1 MANPRIVPEDQAR
14 PGDRIADLT
23 IHEPRAN
30 IDALGIDK
38 HVVKLGEPFDAL
50 LCLQGG
56 ALRAIYSAG
65 VLDTF
70 LDMGL
75 SFKQVVG
82 VSAGTLMGIDYVC
95 GDRGASAYTNLV
107 YAGDPRYMGFKD
119 LIFKQQIFNFD
130 FMFGEVASYLMPFD
144 PDCFFNSPMSLIA
157 VATNCTNGTPSY
169 FDLGRPGTTM
179 QDMTSA
185 ASASSSMPLLSKMTY
200 VNDVPHL
207 DGGITDPLGMG
218 PAREAIAQ
226 GRKVVF
232 VSTRE
237 RGFRKPPESERMK
250 RIYRRAYAGYP
261 ELAEKLC
268 RMNELCNEELAE
280 ADELAAA
287 GKAFVI
293 HPIVPP
299 TVRHTEKDT
308 GKLRALYEQGAYE
321 ARAQLPALIAYLQG

>member
-107 YAGDPRYMGFKD
+107 YAT
-119 LIFKQQIFNFD
+119 LATW
-130 FMFGEVASYLMPFD
+130 ASKTSSS
-144 PDCFFNSPMSLIA
+144 NSRSSTLTSCLA
-157 VATNCTNGTPSY
+157 RWQATSCRLTRT
-169 FDLGRPGTTM
+169 
-179 QDMTSA
+179 
-185 ASASSSMPLLSKMTY
+185 ASST
-200 VNDVPHL
+200 
-207 DGGITDPLGMG
+207 
-218 PAREAIAQ
+218 
-226 GRKVVF
+226 
-232 VSTRE
+232 
-237 RGFRKPPESERMK
+237 PP
-250 RIYRRAYAGYP
+250 
-261 ELAEKLC
+261 
-268 RMNELCNEELAE
+268 
-280 ADELAAA
+280 
-287 GKAFVI
+287 
-293 HPIVPP
+293 
-299 TVRHTEKDT
+299 
-308 GKLRALYEQGAYE
+308 
-321 ARAQLPALIAYLQG
+321 